1 MYSVACSMLLKNVG
15 CDPLNVSCTPL
26 MDCDQFKK
34 HLSKAFW
41 TEGEAYEVTYYGEII
56 GKGCWTCIWEDPE
69 GTLET
74 VT

>member
-1 MYSVACSMLLKNVG
+1 
-15 CDPLNVSCTPL
+15 